1 MAETERQNPSQ
12 LSPKSRQEREE
23 QAITRNANKQ
33 NIVNNHHKDKG
44 ATKSFTAQE
53 REEQAFEMLTSI
65 ISLRTTTKKRAKQR
79 NFARKKR
86 NDFRK

>member
-33 NIVNNHHKDKG
+33 NIVKNHHKYKG
-44 ATKSFTAQE
+44 APKSFTAQE